1 MPEFLLMP
9 SFAASEEFQGSSD
22 VDIYE
27 RSRDPEMVA
36 TCSEAVE
43 RWRSLIVEVV
53 KGHAELVRA
62 FFSGHNA
69 EVGGDGEQRPEDEI
83 ELWGKA
89 EVRLG
94 VYKQLGTKPVQL
106 ILRLLEVSENS
117 EALHERA
124 SLLES
129 TKDLER
135 DWTTSTDAV
144 RYLSALSPYISC
156 LREISEGRNLSDSV
170 DTLHPLYSTLRMVWT
185 CSAAY
190 GSEGGSEA
198 GGRFFG
204 LLQRIAAL
212 VVEGVRYH
220 LRKLLPALGR
230 DMVVRSAAPT
240 PGEASRTHREQKQLV
255 LHAADVCTTLKE
267 QYYKVKLDLED
278 TRTPWDFSQDDLL
291 FDSADYCYERTAE
304 LLSVLD
310 SINERFQRYAELKA
324 KGHKQAALIN
334 VTLEDARQVF
344 VGISFDW
351 LCPTQLERWQMSLE
365 TFRDQMA
372 GVDRLA
378 EQKDTE
384 RPGSR
389 NLVELYKSLER
400 MPEQSGEKTPYAISK
415 SPLKAASP
423 TLILNFAFNPPEV
436 SIIGPLREGTVEAL
450 SDVLPRAFTTTSSRE
465 LFGKGTVPKFVKRR
479 VGDENSGSLASN
491 ALPAEMERG
500 MACLSATGEPATYW
514 YMSTDAHF
522 CSDQTGQSMV
532 FLTILDALE
541 REGSWR
547 LHDTHAAYL
556 PLSGGGY
563 KAYHKFFFNKRKGQA
578 GNRVA

>member
-9 SFAASEEFQGSSD
+9 AFAASEEFQSSSD

-36 TCSEAVE
+36 TCCEAVE

-53 KGHAELVRA
+53 QGHAELVRA
-62 FFSGHNA
+62 FFSGHNT

-83 ELWGKA
+83 DLWGKA

-94 VYKQLGTKPVQL
+94 VHLQLSTKPVQL

-117 EALHERA
+117 DALRQRSA
-124 SLLES
+124 LLDS
-129 TKDLER
+129 AADLER
-135 DWTTSTDAV
+135 DWSLSTDAV
-144 RYLSALSPYISC
+144 RYLSALTPYTAC
-156 LREISEGRNLSDSV
+156 LREISQGRSLSDSV
-170 DTLHPLYSTLRMVWT
+170 DTLHPLYGALRMVWT

-190 GSEGGSEA
+190 GAEGGNEA
-198 GGRFFG
+198 AGRFFG
-204 LLQRIAAL
+204 LLQRIASL
-212 VVEGVRYH
+212 VVEGARYH
-220 LRKLLPALGR
+220 LRALLPALGR

-240 PGEASRTHREQKQLV
+240 RGEASRTHREQKQLV

-278 TRTPWDFSQDDLL
+278 TRAPWDFSQDDLL

-310 SINERFQRYAELKA
+310 SINERHQRYTELKA
-324 KGHKQAALIN
+324 AGHKQAALIN
-334 VTLEDARQVF
+334 VTLEDARQLF
-344 VGISFDW
+344 VGIKFDW
-351 LCPTQLERWQMSLE
+351 LCPTQLERWQLSLE
-365 TFRDQMA
+365 TFRGQMA

-378 EQKDTE
+378 EQKNTE

-400 MPEQSGEKTPYAISK
+400 TPEPRTDHANYALSNA
-415 SPLKAASP
+415 PLKAPSP
-423 TLILNFAFNPPEV
+423 TLILSFAFNPPEV

-450 SDVLPRAFTTTSSRE
+450 SDVLPRAFTTTTSRE

-491 ALPAEMERG
+491 ALPDEMARG
-500 MACLSATGEPATYW
+500 LYTTADGEPATYW

-563 KAYHKFFFNKRKGQA
+563 KAYHKFFFNKRKSQP